1 MSNKLPQSEIQKLLK
16 NIVDV
21 LKTYT
26 IPELNDYLVT
36 VINKKEDTHHAQI
49 YILDLVCETYNIS
62 HRALIYSKSNQSVT
76 KARQVA
82 FCLLHF
88 TLGLSTRHIASKVF
102 HFKYHNAV
110 SSAIKMY
117 KNLDMEIKPDR
128 QFKES
133 IEVLR
138 EKVTNTLNNIEK
150 K

>member
-88 TLGLSTRHIASKVF
+88 TLGLSTRHIASNVF

-138 EKVTNTLNNIEK
+138 EKVTNKLNNIEK